1 MAVGGSR
8 REPRASMSSRL
19 VVPIVTYLERSG
31 GDPGPL
37 LREAGL
43 SLAEIANPGARVPHE
58 RVMRFWELSV
68 AATGD
73 RQLGLHVAQQVEPG
87 VMDLIEYLARCSQT
101 LGESLARTSAYF
113 RLLHD
118 RVEFQVEI
126 AGEQAIL
133 RNQVPA
139 GLATTPAYAENA
151 LASAIVMAR
160 RMTRQ
165 PIPVDAV
172 YFQHAAPPRSAE
184 YAALFRGP
192 VSFGAPVDAVLIPRS
207 ALDLE
212 LLQAD
217 SALASIL
224 ERHVKLLLGSSPNP
238 PTLQGRVA
246 RLLGSELAGGRPGAS
261 HVARKLAMS
270 PRTLRRMLHEEGCS
284 FRDVLSDVRRE
295 LAFRYLRDPEVPIG
309 EIAFLVGFS
318 DANAFHRAY
327 KRWKGRTPGEFRRDA
342 ERAPRE

>member
-1 MAVGGSR
+1 MASGEAR
-8 REPRASMSSRL
+8 RDRRASMSSRL
-19 VVPIVTYLERSG
+19 ILPIVTHLERTG
-31 GDPGPL
+31 HAPGEL
-37 LREAGL
+37 LRGAGL
-43 SLAEIANPGARVPHE
+43 SLAEIASPGARVPHD
-58 RVMRFWELSV
+58 RAMRFWELAV

-87 VMDLIEYLARCSQT
+87 VMDLIEYLARCSRT

-118 RVEFQVEI
+118 RVEFQVELE
-126 AGEQAIL
+126 GEQAIL
-133 RNQVPA
+133 RNQVPL
-139 GLATTPAYAENA
+139 GLATTPAYVENA

-172 YFQHAAPPRSAE
+172 YFRHEAPAE
-184 YAALFRGP
+184 TDEYREVFRGP
-192 VSFGAPVDAVLIPRS
+192 VSFGAPVDAALIPRQ
-207 ALDLE
+207 ALDFE

-224 ERHVKLLLGSSPNP
+224 ERHVKLLLGPEPGP

-270 PRTLRRMLHEEGCS
+270 PRTLRRMLRDEGCS
-284 FRDVLSDVRRE
+284 FRDVLSGVRRE

-318 DANAFHRAY
+318 DANAFHRAF
-327 KRWKGRTPGEFRRDA
+327 KRWTGRTPSEFRRGA
-342 ERAPRE
+342 R

>member
-1 MAVGGSR
+1 MPGGESR
-8 REPRASMSSRL
+8 RERRASMSSRL
-19 VVPIVTYLERSG
+19 VVPIVTHLERLGHS
-31 GDPGPL
+31 PGEL
-37 LREAGL
+37 LQRAGL
-43 SLAEIANPGARVPHE
+43 SLAEITSPGGRVPHE
-58 RVMRFWELSV
+58 RAMRFWELAV

-87 VMDLIEYLARCSQT
+87 VMDLIEYLARCSRT

-118 RVEFQVEI
+118 RVEFQVEL
-126 AGEQAIL
+126 AGDQAIL
-133 RNQVPA
+133 RNQVPP
-139 GLATTPAYAENA
+139 GLATTPAYVENA

-172 YFQHAAPPRSAE
+172 YFRHEAPPDTAGYRE
-184 YAALFRGP
+184 VFRGP

-207 ALDLE
+207 ALDFE

-224 ERHVKLLLGSSPNP
+224 ERHVKLLLGSSPGP
-238 PTLQGRVA
+238 PTLQGRIA
-246 RLLGSELAGGRPGAS
+246 RLLGSELAVWHPGAS

-270 PRTLRRMLHEEGCS
+270 PRTLRRMLREEGCS

-309 EIAFLVGFS
+309 EVAFLVGFS
-318 DANAFHRAY
+318 DANAFHRAF
-327 KRWKGRTPGEFRRDA
+327 KRWTGRTPSEFRRGA
-342 ERAPRE
+342 V

>member
-1 MAVGGSR
+1 MSSGQTR
-8 REPRASMSSRL
+8 REQRASMSSRL
-19 VVPIVTYLERSG
+19 IVPIVTYLERVG
-31 GDPGPL
+31 HAPVEL
-37 LREAGL
+37 LQRAGL
-43 SLAEIANPGARVPHE
+43 SLAEITNPGARVPHQ
-58 RVMRFWELSV
+58 RAMRFWEL
-68 AATGD
+68 ATEATGD

-87 VMDLIEYLARCSQT
+87 VMDLIEYLARCSRT

-126 AGEQAIL
+126 EGEQAIL
-133 RNQVPA
+133 RNQVPP
-139 GLATTPAYAENA
+139 GLATTPAYVENA

-165 PIPVDAV
+165 PLEVDAV
-172 YFQHAAPPRSAE
+172 YFRHAAPARTDE
-184 YAALFRGP
+184 YRDVFRGP
-192 VSFGAPVDAVLIPRS
+192 VSFGAPVDAALIPRT
-207 ALDLE
+207 ALDCE

-224 ERHVKLLLGSSPNP
+224 ERHVKLLLGSSPGP

-270 PRTLRRMLHEEGCS
+270 PRTLRRMLRDEGCS

-295 LAFRYLRDPEVPIG
+295 LSFRTLRDPEVPIG
-309 EIAFLVGFS
+309 EVAFLVGFS
-318 DANAFHRAY
+318 DANAFHRAF
-327 KRWKGRTPGEFRRDA
+327 KRWTGRTPSEFRRGA
-342 ERAPRE
+342 R

>member
-1 MAVGGSR
+1 
-8 REPRASMSSRL
+8 MSSRL
-19 VVPIVTYLERSG
+19 IVPIVTHLERSG
-31 GDPGPL
+31 HRPGEL
-37 LREAGL
+37 LRDAGL
-43 SLAEIANPGARVPHE
+43 SLAEITNPGARVPHE
-58 RVMRFWELSV
+58 RAMRFWELAV

-73 RQLGLHVAQQVEPG
+73 RQLGLHVAQHVEPG
-87 VMDLIEYLARCSQT
+87 VMDLIEYLARCSRT

-126 AGEQAIL
+126 AGDQAIL
-133 RNQVPA
+133 RNQVPP

-165 PIPVDAV
+165 PIPVHAV
-172 YFQHAAPPRSAE
+172 YFRHAAPERTEE
-184 YAALFRGP
+184 YRALFRGT
-192 VSFGAPVDAVLIPRS
+192 VSFGAPVDAVLIPRT

-224 ERHVKLLLGSSPNP
+224 ERHVKLLIGASPGP
-238 PTLQGRVA
+238 PTLQGRIA
-246 RLLGSELAGGRPGAS
+246 RLLGSELAGGHPGAS
-261 HVARKLAMS
+261 HVARRLAMS
-270 PRTLRRMLHEEGCS
+270 PRTLRRTLREEGCT

-318 DANAFHRAY
+318 DANAFHRAF
-327 KRWKGRTPGEFRRDA
+327 KRWTGRTPSEFRREA
-342 ERAPRE
+342 R